1 MDIRF
6 GKHIQSATAAVLGIA
21 IVSLTACNTI
31 TSNTAS
37 DLVAGLELQDVYIG
51 KQSDQPANAGLSYMS
66 SNEELGLS
74 PLVRRQDPTRPR
86 VAADP
91 RDTGFVAYDT
101 PTPSVPESPYGEQA
115 DQDIQATAQAGSSI
129 AFVAEQPEQ
138 LVQPPTLNLPV
149 DEQPV
154 PVASQPDTPE
164 TTQVIAAAEP
174 DEAMDE
180 PEDADEPATDELA
193 EVVSRAIYESQATFS
208 TPQDVSHVNVN
219 DGFHFAPIQNAPQT
233 ESQAAPVVTSDTP
246 ELSAVA
252 KDILAN
258 ADSPETS
265 LALAESMNGV
275 RAADLMPQV
284 WVQDDEVQIDPIALE
299 PFSVATLPM
308 YQRGVEFDPIA
319 TADFQK
325 KSRKQNSTT
334 DQGSWLSPK
343 RPKSNRV
350 AKKTRQSNGVQV
362 SYETMDGSSFVN
374 VQSNGVEYA
383 DVVGGVTLGEIVPNP
398 ADCNVCPTDGFSDT
412 NCPTSETVVMP
423 ASSIRPPDEY
433 VCDGGDAGVHVRV
446 NDDWSVRGLDLEDT
460 VGHFDTLDGRTLV
473 SPSNSVCVY
482 APRFANV
489 RKVVGAYSDDQIIEP
504 GRLLR
509 PEIVGQDRQQES
521 FLSLDKREMAKRDV
535 QIGNALVFRDRT
547 RGISMNIR
555 QRVRSL
561 TKVQDVYHDFHILQF
576 GILKRSEKA
585 RLAEFV
591 DAAEFWTEAVGP
603 EVLIDNVA
611 ATIDVT
617 SQSPAIAYH
626 VDDSGNPQLRVV
638 KIASTKEALPGDE
651 VEFTLRFDN
660 VGDQTIGNV
669 TIIDNLTARL
679 EYVPDSAKC
688 DINADFFT
696 EENEGGSLTL
706 RWEVI
711 QPLKAGEGGVATFK
725 CKMR

>member
-6 GKHIQSATAAVLGIA
+6 GKHIQSATAAILGIV

-31 TSNTAS
+31 TSNTPS
-37 DLVAGLELQDVYIG
+37 ELVAGLELQDVYIG
-51 KQSDQPANAGLSYMS
+51 KRIDPTANSGPSSMS

-74 PLVRRQDPTRPR
+74 PPARPR
-86 VAADP
+86 DRAPERLAAAPTDN
-91 RDTGFVAYDT
+91 GFVAYDD
-101 PTPSVPESPYGEQA
+101 PTPPVPESPYVDVVDQA
-115 DQDIQATAQAGSSI
+115 DQVVQADSSI
-129 AFVAEQPEQ
+129 DFVAEH
-138 LVQPPTLNLPV
+138 LVQPPTLELAT

-154 PVASQPDTPE
+154 AVAENSIDAE
-164 TTQVIAAAEP
+164 STQAVAATEP
-174 DEAMDE
+174 DETI
-180 PEDADEPATDELA
+180 DATLKADNADAEVLA

-219 DGFHFAPIQNAPQT
+219 DGFNFAPIENSPQNAP
-233 ESQAAPVVTSDTP
+233 QAAPVVTSDTP
-246 ELSAVA
+246 ELSSVA

-258 ADSPETS
+258 ADSPGLS

-308 YQRGVEFDPIA
+308 YQRGVEFEPIA
-319 TADFQK
+319 TTDFQEK
-325 KSRKQNSTT
+325 RNTERSKSNK
-334 DQGSWLSPK
+334 DSWLTPK
-343 RPKSNRV
+343 RSNSNRIT
-350 AKKTRQSNGVQV
+350 KKTTKPNGVQV

-383 DVVGGVTLGEIVPNP
+383 DVVGGVTLGEIVPNA
-398 ADCNVCPTDGFSDT
+398 ADCNVCPPDGFADT
-412 NCPTSETVVMP
+412 NCPISETVVMP

-489 RKVVGAYSDDQIIEP
+489 RKVIGAYSDDQIIEP

-509 PEIVGQDRQQES
+509 PEIVGQDRQQAS

-561 TKVQDVYHDFHILQF
+561 TNVQEVYHDFHMLQF

-626 VDDSGNPQLRVV
+626 VDDSGDPQLRVV

-660 VGDQTIGNV
+660 IGDQTIGNV